1 MRLCKNVVIRLLKL
15 MTLGD
20 GGLKLRWW
28 GVTCVRDDKV

>member
-15 MTLGD
+15 MTSGD

-28 GVTCVRDDKV
+28 GDSCVRDDKV